1 MDNFQFLTK
10 GYNLTHVAMTN
21 EFNTNYS
28 YIPKLNCKMDQ
39 ATLGLPKPIIDKTNI
54 VITFPQGLGLVYQ

>member
-1 MDNFQFLTK
+1 
-10 GYNLTHVAMTN
+10 
-21 EFNTNYS
+21 
-28 YIPKLNCKMDQ
+28 MDQ